1 MAQNIISER
10 WGRAPAIVS
19 PSSPYVQSGQFDSPT
34 MYRNSDILSAIG
46 VCSPELV
53 SGVPGPTPNAFQAA
67 DSVLIR
73 RVRLW
78 SAAQGLG
85 LAGGG
90 VRQVGTPLTLWASR
104 HNSAGFGT
112 GKGILL
118 QSPLVLG
125 EWVDVNETLTADEIP
140 AVYGSGDWL
149 LSCDF
154 QNPMQLDS
162 SRMASG
168 YIGSA
173 WLGFMVQVD
182 LAHTLPAQYL
192 ASP

>member
-10 WGRAPAIVS
+10 WGFAPTIVS
-19 PSSPYVQSGQFDSPT
+19 PLNPFVQAGQFDSPT
-34 MYRNSDILSAIG
+34 WVRNSAILSARG
-46 VCSPELV
+46 VCSPDLV
-53 SGVPGPTPNAFQAA
+53 LDVPGPTPNAFQAA
-67 DSVLIR
+67 DAVLIR
-73 RVRLW
+73 RVRLF
-78 SAAQGLG
+78 SAAQGIG

-90 VRQVGTPLTLWASR
+90 VDAAGTNLTLWASR
-104 HNSAGFGT
+104 HNGAGFGA

-125 EWVDVNETLTADEIP
+125 EWVDVNETLTAAEIP
-140 AVYGSGDWL
+140 AIYGAGDWL

-154 QNPMQLDS
+154 NEPMQLDS
-162 SRMASG
+162 SRVASG

-182 LAHTLPAQYL
+182 LAHTLPAQYI